1 MVKYEQRTI
10 HDAWASGLGR
20 NPAGLFVGIVAFY
33 FVTKDIYRPGRDAGA
48 GK

>member
-1 MVKYEQRTI
+1 MTP
-10 HDAWASGLGR
+10 GLAVWVATR
-20 NPAGLFVGIVAFY
+20 LVCLSAVDVGIVAFY